1 MAKKKKSKHSV
12 PFKISWWFPL
22 VTGIAIGVSVQQIPQ
37 VRAYTD
43 EFIQPSAHHFAQES
57 TLPGHPISSFHVHR
71 QGYSLAYD
79 ASRKNPAW
87 VYEHLTAEKLQGNV
101 DRSHFE
107 FKEDESLPKHLRVSL
122 ADYRGSGFDRGHM
135 APAGNNKSSPEA
147 MSDTFFMSNM
157 CPQSPEC
164 NRGHWAK
171 LEKHVRDLTRDYQ
184 NIFVITGPL
193 YLPTIEE
200 NGKRYVK
207 YEVIGLND
215 VAVPTHFFK
224 VITFEDWQGRKE
236 TRAYILPNEAIPS
249 TEPLDSF
256 RTTVQRVEKAA
267 GIIFNKGD

>member
-1 MAKKKKSKHSV
+1 MAKKKKSSSFLRPQWLTTLFV
-12 PFKISWWFPL
+12 
-22 VTGIAIGVSVQQIPQ
+22 GIVIGASIQQIPQ

-43 EFIQPSAHHFAQES
+43 EFIQPAEHHFAQES
-57 TLPGHPISSFHVHR
+57 PLPGHPISSFQIHR

-79 ASRKNPAW
+79 ASRRNPAW
-87 VYEHLTAEKLQGNV
+87 VYEHLTAEGLKGDV
-101 DRSHFE
+101 ERHHFD

-164 NRGHWAK
+164 NRGYWAR
-171 LEKHVRDLTRDYQ
+171 LEKHVRDLTKDYQ
-184 NIFVITGPL
+184 NVYVVTGPL

-215 VAVPTHFFK
+215 VAVPSHFFK
-224 VITFEDWQGRKE
+224 VITFEDSQGRKE

-249 TEPLDSF
+249 TASLDSF
-256 RTTVQRVEKAA
+256 RVTVSKVERAA
-267 GIIFNKGD
+267 GFLLPN